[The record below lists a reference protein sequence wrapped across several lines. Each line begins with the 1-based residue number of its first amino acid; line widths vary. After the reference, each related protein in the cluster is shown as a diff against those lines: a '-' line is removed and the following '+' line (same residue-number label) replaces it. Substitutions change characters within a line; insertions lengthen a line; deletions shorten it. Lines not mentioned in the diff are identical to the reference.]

1 MFKDR
6 NGQPQKDTCFIN
18 VIAWA
23 QMAEVCNQY
32 LQKGRQVLIE
42 GSLQSRSWKAND
54 GQNRSTIEVR
64 AARVQF
70 MPRPLKEDAKQEDA
84 KPVDL
89 GEEPQEAGDNPG
101 EDNAGVVKEAVENE
115 Q

>member
-1 MFKDR
+1 
-6 NGQPQKDTCFIN
+6 
-18 VIAWA
+18 
-23 QMAEVCNQY
+23 
-32 LQKGRQVLIE
+32 
-42 GSLQSRSWKAND
+42 
-54 GQNRSTIEVR
+54 
-64 AARVQF
+64 